1 MLTRNKGY
9 RKSSTVPSALV
20 KLWYKHYPLLQQIL
34 AERPQNYNKQIEAV
48 EKLEQEGKAVI
59 IRPQEPLTI
68 DRLDLD
74 KEKLLALYD
83 HGYDCGL
90 QAANKI
96 IKLNYK

>member
-9 RKSSTVPSALV
+9 RKSSTVPAALV

-59 IRPQEPLTI
+59 IRPHQPLTI

-90 QAANKI
+90 KAANKI